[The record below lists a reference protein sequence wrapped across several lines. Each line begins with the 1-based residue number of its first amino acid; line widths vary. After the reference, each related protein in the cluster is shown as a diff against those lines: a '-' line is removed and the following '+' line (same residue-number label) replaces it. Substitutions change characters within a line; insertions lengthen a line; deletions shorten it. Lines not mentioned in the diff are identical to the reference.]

1 MTVLIGIAKGLLLF
15 LLLFLLL
22 LPFELFISW
31 TSMLWLGVA
40 HSLDSRVPALGY
52 WTCFFLLWVFS
63 NVVTVAL
70 LAKDMREAIDK
81 R

>member
-1 MTVLIGIAKGLLLF
+1 MRVLVGFAKGLLLF
-15 LLLFLLL
+15 LIL
-22 LPFELFISW
+22 LPFELLISW

-40 HSLDSRVPALGY
+40 HSFDERVPALGY

-70 LAKDMREAIDK
+70 LAERMRQVVDE